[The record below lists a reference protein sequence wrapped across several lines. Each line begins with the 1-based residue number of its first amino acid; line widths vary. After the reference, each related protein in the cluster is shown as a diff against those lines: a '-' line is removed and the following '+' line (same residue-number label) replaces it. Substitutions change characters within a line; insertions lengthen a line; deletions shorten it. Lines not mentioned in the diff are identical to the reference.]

1 MNNYKKRAISAL
13 SASIAAFVVILILSL
28 ISLNNPFGYILA
40 VSFGATMVLLFGYP
54 NSSFA
59 QPKNIFF
66 GHIITAASGVIFT
79 YITLPFALAL
89 AVSVSMGI
97 FLMMIFNFVHPPAGG
112 NPIAIILG
120 GHSYDYLLITIIL
133 GVILILILGIIINR
147 YIIKI
152 RYPS

>member
-1 MNNYKKRAISAL
+1 M
-13 SASIAAFVVILILSL
+13 
-28 ISLNNPFGYILA
+28 
-40 VSFGATMVLLFGYP
+40 LLFGYP

-66 GHIITAASGVIFT
+66 GHLITAASGVIFT